1 MCSVY
6 VCLGSAPPD
15 FPLIDR
21 SFGFDTA
28 VEETQRAIIC
38 AKVEAKAAINGLGL
52 VKVMGRASG
61 QIAMFA
67 CLASRDVVRFLLS
80 VMASLLVGYGGCSCL
95 PRCVVVVP
103 PALSRVHSACASFKL
118 TPLACLSPSPGC
130 APLMLWPF
138 PHVPQDVCLIP
149 EIPFELTGPNGLFR
163 CVSDL
168 FQRFGHCV
176 IVVAE
181 GAGMELIDDDLRSYG
196 TDASGNVKRPDIGLW
211 LRARLNEH
219 FASLGRELNLKLI
232 EYVPRLI
239 DSPALAGCASCRSL
253 PRVVWCSCLCL
264 VLPPSCSPLVDGA
277 ICLPRISRLPLSVV
291 LLCLSLRSFPL
302 SCSFVSCY
310 PYP

>member
-1 MCSVY
+1 M
-6 VCLGSAPPD
+6 PTD

-28 VEETQRAIIC
+28 VEETQRAILC

-67 CLASRDVVRFLLS
+67 CLASRDVVRFPVACSSRWLLGVQLPYARWLS
-80 VMASLLVGYGGCSCL
+80 PHDCGG
-95 PRCVVVVP
+95 
-103 PALSRVHSACASFKL
+103 ASFVTL
-118 TPLACLSPSPGC
+118 CSLSLRQFPFLHFSLASRSPGC
-130 APLMLWPF
+130 TSLLHWTSSVA
-138 PHVPQDVCLIP
+138 QDVCLIP
-149 EIPFELTGPNGLFR
+149 EIPFELAGPTGLFR

-168 FQRFGHCV
+168 FNTQGHCV

-232 EYVPRLI
+232 EYVSR
-239 DSPALAGCASCRSL
+239 GCVRRCGL
-253 PRVVWCSCLCL
+253 LRVLLYSCLCL
-264 VLPPSCSPLVDGA
+264 VLPSSCMYT
-277 ICLPRISRLPLSVV
+277 CLCN
-291 LLCLSLRSFPL
+291 LLT
-302 SCSFVSCY
+302 
-310 PYP
+310 